1 MKVSKTQLRR
11 LIAEERAKL
20 VSEQL
25 APGESIIGEI
35 PTQVEEGM
43 AMALQEHF
51 EEAIGAE
58 TYQGTGPGW
67 NEEIS
72 SARFEYYQAIIDS
85 GALKMLLE
93 LFADVEER
101 LHNGDYA

>member
-1 MKVSKTQLRR
+1 MKLTKTQIRR

-20 VSEQL
+20 VTEQ
-25 APGESIIGEI
+25 GESLLGEI

-72 SARFEYYQAIIDS
+72 SAGFEYYQAIIDS

>member
-1 MKVSKTQLRR
+1 MKISNAQLRR
-11 LIAEERAKL
+11 LIAEERVKL
-20 VSEQL
+20 AEQG
-25 APGESIIGEI
+25 GESLLGEM
-35 PTQVEEGM
+35 PTDLENDM
-43 AMALQEHF
+43 AMALQEQF
-51 EEAIGAE
+51 EDSIGAE

-67 NEEIS
+67 KQEIS
-72 SARFEYYQAIIDS
+72 SAGFEYHQAIIDS

>member
-67 NEEIS
+67 NE
-72 SARFEYYQAIIDS
+72 A
-85 GALKMLLE
+85 
-93 LFADVEER
+93 V
-101 LHNGDYA
+101 N